1 MMGSFQNWLATAITC
16 SAEHCLGEGVGATR
30 GMGRSRG
37 FRGSSGKDCLGAGLC
52 ASEVG
57 VKCVSG

>member
-1 MMGSFQNWLATAITC
+1 MGGLVV
-16 SAEHCLGEGVGATR
+16 LGGRGVPVER
-30 GMGRSRG
+30 
-37 FRGSSGKDCLGAGLC
+37 FLGLC